1 MNKFFNIKRNKT
13 IIILILALCSTKVFS
28 YDYPWA
34 VEYKIK
40 EQSLKK
46 TNMILKNYILENKVF
61 QVFEAGHTSSESDKL
76 LLYEDNY
83 IPFGKVLMGE
93 IYLKDVNAIV
103 HFYIP
108 RIKNNNYIRLVSY
121 CKDIEMIEGKVYKKK
136 WGKFVSF
143 NDVEPTKLEIPIK
156 KSFEKNFLS
165 KLPLEWEYQ
174 KPAALDRFISKVL
187 TTMYRPRKNFIDF

>member
-1 MNKFFNIKRNKT
+1 MMNKFFNIKRNKT

-121 CKDIEMIEGKVYKKK
+121 CKDIEMIEGKVYKKNGENSCHSTMLSLQNSK
-136 WGKFVSF
+136 YQSRKALRRTSF
-143 NDVEPTKLEIPIK
+143 QN
-156 KSFEKNFLS
+156 
-165 KLPLEWEYQ
+165 
-174 KPAALDRFISKVL
+174 
-187 TTMYRPRKNFIDF
+187 YR